1 MYKRLFAIA
10 LMAAVGAIATISP
23 AMAGE
28 SARKNYVGPTITSNY
43 GVAGIGANARFS
55 ISDNLSARPFAI
67 FLSGNNGGSG
77 TVIGSSVTY
86 DYNFPK
92 SDWTIYGGLGA
103 AFGSGSNGAQAS
115 GLLFAAGIEYRIS
128 DSLVLN
134 SNGFSDRGGSFGTF
148 GVGFNF

>member
-1 MYKRLFAIA
+1 
-10 LMAAVGAIATISP
+10 
-23 AMAGE
+23 MAGE
-28 SARKNYVGPTITSNY
+28 SARKNYVGPAISSFY
-43 GVAGIGANARFS
+43 GVLGIGATARFS

-67 FLSGNNGGSG
+67 FSSGNNGASA
-77 TVIGSSVTY
+77 TTIGSSVTY

-103 AFGSGSNGAQAS
+103 AFASGSAS

-134 SNGFSDRGGSFGTF
+134 SNSIFDRGGSAGTF